1 MDMVNVMCNRHA
13 KSEVEEIKMTTGSYQ
28 VKVILKGE
36 GEESERTK
44 TVLLPSVQAFTEYV
58 QDKFDNKTADFKL
71 IEDSGNK
78 ILNMDVKSFM
88 NTVISLIIMCIYIKQ
103 EKHIDKY

>member
-1 MDMVNVMCNRHA
+1 MNTQRLEEMIHVGVEVVRSTKIAMVKTSNIKDYINFDKTKIML
-13 KSEVEEIKMTTGSYQ
+13 KS
-28 VKVILKGE
+28 
-36 GEESERTK
+36 
-44 TVLLPSVQAFTEYV
+44 VLTSIWQH
-58 QDKFDNKTADFKL
+58 
-71 IEDSGNK
+71 K